1 MMAETTASS
10 LEQLVSLLNEA
21 CSKNPNLKDI
31 STDVVEQI
39 VQSLNNHWQDE
50 DDRKAS
56 VKAMHNILD
65 PIVEERYGGEKK

>member
-21 CSKNPNLKDI
+21 CSKNPNLKAI

-39 VQSLNNHWQDE
+39 VQSLEKHVFSE

-65 PIVEERYGGEKK
+65 PIVEEIYDGEKK